1 MPESPTPVPAFE
13 GRIGRTLAESEP
25 FFAEP
30 PHPGEDAP
38 NVVIVLLDDTG
49 LAQFGCYGLDI
60 DTANVDRLAA
70 GGLRFTNFHVTPL
83 CSPTRASL
91 LTGRSQHAVGMRT
104 LANFSTG
111 FPHQLGHISN
121 HAATVAEVLGAAGYA
136 TFCAGKWHLAHT
148 QDSSAAGPFDQ
159 PPLPVPAADVAH
171 RGAGRAGSGR
181 APVRPRRPSDPRP
194 GDEGVIWATGT
205 VNAGVSVFVQNERL
219 VVDYNA
225 FGDHAILESST
236 EVPSETARC
245 RCVSAA

>member
-1 MPESPTPVPAFE
+1 MPESPTPVPAFA

-25 FFAEP
+25 CFAEP

-38 NVVIVLLDDTG
+38 NVVIVLLDDIG
-49 LAQFGCYGLDI
+49 FAQFGCYGSDI
-60 DTANVDRLAA
+60 GTANVDRLAA

-136 TFCAGKWHLAHT
+136 TFCAGKWHLAHSG
-148 QDSSAAGPFDQ
+148 QLGRR
-159 PPLPVPAADVAH
+159 PLRPAAATGTS
-171 RGAGRAGSGR
+171 RRCRPSR
-181 APVRPRRPSDPRP
+181 CRPRRVR
-194 GDEGVIWATGT
+194 
-205 VNAGVSVFVQNERL
+205 AG
-219 VVDYNA
+219 A
-225 FGDHAILESST
+225 GST
-236 EVPSETARC
+236 STPE
-245 RCVSAA
+245 